1 MKSATS
7 KKITLLFSMALIFIL
22 TAGVAVIQAQA
33 ASNGIYTAT
42 ATPHY
47 KHPVTGKI
55 EDSGGEGSS
64 VLGQSMTESALFR
77 QALVEVDSQGNTFVT
92 VRLQLMDNIQNPAF
106 GVSTGGNSGFQAV
119 SASLMQE
126 DYTNN
131 TADYRMKVP
140 GENAI
145 IRCNMYVT
153 AMGRDVIFY
162 ITISNL
168 SAGSGDFITSI
179 TVDTPQ
185 PQETPASNTPS
196 PNPSQETPAVTAN
209 LPQTPAMADSPAE
222 NPGSSAGQSTEVS
235 ENNETVDNTETVTGA
250 DEQETLSDEETA
262 TAGGEKK
269 KSEDLSAKG
278 IEEFDKDGNAV
289 KGKSETKNAE
299 GKKGSLAVTW
309 IVIAVIVLLI
319 GGGTAWY
326 FLIYR
331 RKHQESDYNEDD

>member
-1 MKSATS
+1 MKISTS
-7 KKITLLFSMALIFIL
+7 KKITLLFSMALMFIL
-22 TAGVAVIQAQA
+22 TAGISVIQVQA

-64 VLGQSMTESALFR
+64 VLGQSMTESALFG

-106 GVSTGGNSGFQAV
+106 QVSTGGNSAFQPV
-119 SASLMQE
+119 SAALMQE

-140 GENAI
+140 SENAI

-168 SAGSGDFITSI
+168 NAGSGDFITSI
-179 TVDTPQ
+179 TVNTAQ
-185 PQETPASNTPS
+185 QQETPASNTLS
-196 PNPSQETPAVTAN
+196 PNPSQETPSVSVNTS
-209 LPQTPAMADSPAE
+209 QTPVSTDSPAE
-222 NPGSSAGQSTEVS
+222 TPGSSAVQSTEVS
-235 ENNETVDNTETVTGA
+235 ENNETGETMDNTESTAGT
-250 DEQETLSDEETA
+250 DEPETLSEEET
-262 TAGGEKK
+262 TTDDGEN
-269 KSEDLSAKG
+269 LSAKG

-289 KGKSETKNAE
+289 KGKSAAKNTD
-299 GKKGSLAVTW
+299 GKKGSSAVVW
-309 IVIAVIVLLI
+309 IAVVVIVLLA
-319 GGGTAWY
+319 GGGAAWY